1 MTTIKTTSVAS
12 FKIEYLQFI
21 DEHHQITQPL
31 PEYFTDERL
40 LYFYQKMALARAF
53 DIKAI
58 NMQRVGQ
65 LGGYASCR
73 GQEAV
78 SIAIGDALQESD
90 VFAPHYRDQP
100 AQLMRG
106 NSLREILAIW
116 GGDEAACHYQGKAV
130 KEDLPTLI
138 PISTQCLHAAGIA
151 YAIKYRHQKRA
162 VLTVCG
168 DGGTSKADFYEA
180 MNVAGDWHLPLV
192 FVVNNNQWA
201 ISVPRNQ
208 QTGAKTLAQ
217 KAIAAGF
224 EGIQV
229 DGNDIVAAH
238 YAIHTALEKAREGG
252 GPTLIEAITYRLCD
266 HTTADDAKR
275 YQPSEDVKAA
285 WKKEPIAR
293 LGFFLEKKG
302 LWSKEK
308 EAELQRTIAE
318 RIEKEIDDYL
328 KTPKPKST
336 DMFDYLYAEL
346 PEALREQRD
355 VALLQEQL

>member
-1 MTTIKTTSVAS
+1 MTDIKMKSVAS
-12 FKIEYLQFI
+12 FTVEYLQFI
-21 DEHHQITQPL
+21 NEDHQAVQAL
-31 PEYFTDERL
+31 PDFCTEENL
-40 LYFYQKMALARAF
+40 LYFYRQMALARAF

-78 SIAIGDALQESD
+78 STAIGHALQEED

-100 AQLMRG
+100 AQLVRG
-106 NSLREILAIW
+106 NTFREILAIW
-116 GGDEAACHYQGKAV
+116 GGDEKACDYETAR
-130 KEDLPTLI
+130 EDLPTLI

-151 YAIKYRHQKRA
+151 YAIKYRRQKRA

-180 MNVAGDWHLPLV
+180 MNIAGDWNLPVV

-208 QTGAKTLAQ
+208 QTSAKTLAQ

-224 EGIQV
+224 TGLQV
-229 DGNDIVAAH
+229 DGNDIVAVRH
-238 YAIHTALEKAREGG
+238 AIGEALKKAREGG

-266 HTTADDAKR
+266 HTTADDARR
-275 YQPSEDVKAA
+275 YQPTDEVKAA

-293 LGFFLEKKG
+293 LGYFLEAKG

-308 EAELQRTIAE
+308 EAALQDEINK
-318 RIEKEIDDYL
+318 RIEKECEEYL
-328 KTPKPKST
+328 KIAKPNPT

-346 PEALREQRD
+346 PEAFKEQRD
-355 VALLQEQL
+355 ISLLKEQL